1 MSYAKISHYTK
12 RCDFME
18 IFTEEEKKILSPFF
32 TNLDKP
38 VFVLVNLP
46 EVVKGAL
53 FSRYS
58 RSPKSLRRLLLD
70 EFIKNPEMSF
80 KEISSMEEKIHF
92 EKFVATQKAEEFYE
106 RVLVGYGDDSV
117 AELAGVHLAC
127 EDVSQLLAA
136 KALEDNR
143 IGISPLE
150 KSTRYVWFD
159 QKENGKYKYY
169 RDPDIMY
176 SGFDNLYENSMNY
189 LFDTYSEMI
198 PFLSEYVQEKNPKS
212 EDVSDRAYQ
221 ATIRAKV
228 CDILRQL
235 LPSATLTNV
244 GLFGNGRAFEYM
256 LNKMYVSPLAEVRS
270 LAESIQEELDKVIPS
285 FVKRPKH
292 EHGKMM
298 QEYLKQT
305 EDAMWMLSKDFSND
319 ISRKHIELVDYDKD
333 AEEKV
338 IAAILYPYTNL
349 SLKELRKK
357 VKSMSFD
364 EKKKILNE
372 YASRRKVRQHKI
384 GRAFENTFYT
394 FDILAPLG
402 AYKDLQRHRML
413 TQQRQLITTDYGF
426 DVPKEVRE
434 AKLETKYVKAMNQAK
449 QAFNKIREKMP
460 FQAQYLVPLGFKV
473 RWYFKLNLR
482 EVCHLTELR
491 SSPQGHEYYR
501 KIAQEIALQVRKIH
515 PLLAEHATRFV
526 DFKDYSLERLEAEKR
541 LDQKIKQIQEKY
553 KK

>member
-1 MSYAKISHYTK
+1 
-12 RCDFME
+12 ME
-18 IFTEEEKKILSPFF
+18 NFTDQEKAILKPFF

-58 RSPKSLRRLLLD
+58 RSPKSLRRVLLE
-70 EFIKNPEMSF
+70 EFIQNPEMNF
-80 KEISSMEEKIHF
+80 KEIASMDEKTIF
-92 EKFVATQKAEEFYE
+92 EKFVATKKAEEFYD

-117 AELAGVHLAC
+117 AELAGVHIAC

-169 RDPDIMY
+169 RDPDIME
-176 SGFDNLYENSMNY
+176 SGFDNLYEESMDF
-189 LFDTYSEMI
+189 LFDTYSELV
-198 PFLSEYVQEKNPKS
+198 PPLSEFIQSKNPKT
-212 EDVSDRAYQ
+212 EDVSERAYQ

-235 LPSATLTNV
+235 LPSCTLTNV

-256 LNKMYVSPLAEVRS
+256 LNKMYVSPLAEVRQ
-270 LAESIQEELDKVIPS
+270 LATSIQEELDKVIPS
-285 FVKRPKH
+285 FVKRAKT

-298 QEYLKQT
+298 QEYLKNT
-305 EDAMWMLSKDFSND
+305 EDAMWLFK
-319 ISRKHIELVDYDKD
+319 IEGATSREDIELVDYDQD

-338 IAAILYPYTNL
+338 ISAILYPYSNL
-349 SLKELRKK
+349 SMIELRKK
-357 VKSMSFD
+357 VKEMAQD

-372 YASRRKVRQHKI
+372 YAGRRKVRQHKI

-426 DVPKEVRE
+426 NIPKEILE
-434 AKLETKYVKAMNQAK
+434 AKLEVKYKKAMEQASL
-449 QAFNKIREKMP
+449 AFNKVREKMP
-460 FQAQYLVPLGFKV
+460 IQAQYLVPLGFKV

-501 KIAQEIALQVRKIH
+501 KIAQAIALKVREVH
-515 PLLAEHATRFV
+515 PLLAEHATKFV
-526 DFKDYSLERLEAEKR
+526 DFKDYSLERLEAEKK
-541 LDQKIKQIQEKY
+541 LDEKIKKLQEKY

>member
-1 MSYAKISHYTK
+1 
-12 RCDFME
+12 ME
-18 IFTEEEKKILSPFF
+18 NFTEQEKAILKPFL

-38 VFVLVNLP
+38 VFALVNLP

-58 RSPKSLRRLLLD
+58 RSPKSLRRLLLE
-70 EFIKNPEMSF
+70 EFIQNPEMSF
-80 KEISSMEEKIHF
+80 QEIASMDEKRFF

-159 QKENGKYKYY
+159 QKEDGKYKYY
-169 RDPDIMY
+169 RDPDIMS
-176 SGFDNLYENSMNY
+176 SGFDSLYEESMDF
-189 LFDTYSEMI
+189 LFDTYSELI
-198 PFLSEYVQEKNPKS
+198 PALSEFVQEKNPKPP
-212 EDVSDRAYQ
+212 DASDRAYQ
-221 ATIRAKV
+221 ASVRAKV

-235 LPSATLTNV
+235 LPSSTLTNV

-256 LNKMYVSPLAEVRS
+256 LNKMYASPLAEVRT

-285 FVKRPKH
+285 FVKRPKIDR
-292 EHGKMM
+292 GKEF
-298 QEYLKQT
+298 QNYLKET
-305 EDAMWMLSKDFSND
+305 ESAMWSKFKMFEKNPSQEP
-319 ISRKHIELVDYDKD
+319 IELVDYDAD

-338 IAAILYPYTNL
+338 IAAILYPYSNL
-349 SLKELRKK
+349 SLRQIREKIRKMKEE
-357 VKSMSFD
+357 
-364 EKKKILNE
+364 EKKKILDE
-372 YASRRKVRQHKI
+372 YASRRKARQHKI

-426 DVPKEVRE
+426 DVPKEIIQ
-434 AKLETKYVKAMNQAK
+434 AKLEAKYSKAMNEAK
-449 QAFNKIREKMP
+449 TAFNKIREKMP

-482 EVCHLTELR
+482 EVCHLSELR

-501 KIAQEIALQVRKIH
+501 KIAQAIATKVRQVH
-515 PLLAEHATRFV
+515 PLMAEHATKFV
-526 DFKDYSLERLEAEKR
+526 DFNDYSLERLEAEKK
-541 LDQKIKQIQEKY
+541 LDEKIKKLEQKY

>member
-1 MSYAKISHYTK
+1 
-12 RCDFME
+12 ME
-18 IFTEEEKKILSPFF
+18 NFTEEEKKMLKPFF

-80 KEISSMEEKIHF
+80 KEIAAMEERHYF
-92 EKFVATQKAEEFYE
+92 EKFIATQKAEEFYE

-136 KALEDNR
+136 KSLEDNR

-159 QKENGKYKYY
+159 EKVDGKYKYY
-169 RDPDIMY
+169 RDPDIMS
-176 SGFDNLYENSMNY
+176 SGFDSLYEETMDF
-189 LFDTYSEMI
+189 LFDTYSELI
-198 PFLSEYVQEKNPKS
+198 PPLSELIQKKFPKTD
-212 EDVSDRAYQ
+212 DVSDRAYQ

-235 LPSATLTNV
+235 LPSSTLTNL
-244 GLFGNGRAFEYM
+244 GLFGNGRSFEYL
-256 LNKMYVSPLAEVRS
+256 LNKMYTSPLAEVRS
-270 LAESIQEELDKVIPS
+270 LASSIQEELDKVIPS
-285 FVKRPKH
+285 FVKRPKI
-292 EHGKMM
+292 ERGKEM
-298 QEYLKQT
+298 QEYIKFT
-305 EDAMWMLSKDFSND
+305 EEAMWNIGKNF
-319 ISRKHIELVDYDKD
+319 ITQKPEVKRVELVDYEED

-338 IAAILYPYTNL
+338 IAAMLYPYSNM
-349 SLKELRKK
+349 SLKELRERVRK
-357 VKSMSFD
+357 MSL
-364 EKKKILNE
+364 EQKKKIIDE
-372 YASRRKVRQHKI
+372 YASRRKARQHKI

-413 TQQRQLITTDYGF
+413 TQQRQLITTDYGY
-426 DVPKEVRE
+426 DVPKEIKE
-434 AKLETKYVKAMNQAK
+434 TELEGKYNKAMQEAAK
-449 QAFNKIREKMP
+449 TFQKIRQKMP
-460 FQAQYLVPLGFKV
+460 FQAQYVVPLGFRV

-491 SSPQGHEYYR
+491 SSQQGHEYYR
-501 KIAQEIALQVRKIH
+501 KIAQEIAVKVRQVH
-515 PLLAEHATRFV
+515 PLLAEHATKFV
-526 DFKDYSLERLEAEKR
+526 DMKDYELERLEAEKR
-541 LDQKIKQIQEKY
+541 LDEKMKEMKEKY

>member
-1 MSYAKISHYTK
+1 
-12 RCDFME
+12 ME
-18 IFTEEEKKILSPFF
+18 NFTEHEKAILKPFF

-58 RSPKSLRRLLLD
+58 RSPKSLRRLLLE
-70 EFIKNPEMSF
+70 EFIENPEMNF
-80 KEISSMEEKIHF
+80 KEIASMDEKAIF
-92 EKFVATQKAEEFYE
+92 EKFVATKKAEEFYE

-117 AELAGVHLAC
+117 AELTGVHLAC
-127 EDVSQLLAA
+127 EDISQLLAA

-169 RDPDIMY
+169 RDPDIMH
-176 SGFDNLYENSMNY
+176 SGFDSLYEESMNF
-189 LFDTYSEMI
+189 LFDTYSELII
-198 PFLSEYVQEKNPKS
+198 PLSEFVQEKNPKP
-212 EDVSDRAYQ
+212 EDVSERAYE
-221 ATIRAKV
+221 ASIRAKV

-235 LPSATLTNV
+235 LPSCTLTNV

-256 LNKMYVSPLAEVRS
+256 LNKMYVSPLVEVRQ
-270 LAESIQEELDKVIPS
+270 LARLIQEELDKVIPS
-285 FVKRPKH
+285 FVKRPKTD
-292 EHGKMM
+292 HGKMM
-298 QEYLKQT
+298 QEYLKNT
-305 EDAMWMLSKDFSND
+305 EDAMWSLVKLKEKPSKES
-319 ISRKHIELVDYDKD
+319 IELVDYDPD

-338 IAAILYPYTNL
+338 ISAILYPYTNL
-349 SLKELRKK
+349 SMKQLREK
-357 VKSMSFD
+357 VKKMTQD
-364 EKKKILNE
+364 EKRKILNE
-372 YASRRKVRQHKI
+372 YTGRRKIRQHKI
-384 GRAFENTFYT
+384 GRSFENTFYT

-426 DVPKEVRE
+426 DVPRE
-434 AKLETKYVKAMNQAK
+434 IVQAKLESKYKKAMTQASI
-449 QAFNKIREKMP
+449 AFNKIRDKMP
-460 FQAQYLVPLGFKV
+460 FQAQYLVPLGFKI

-501 KIAQEIALQVRKIH
+501 KIAQLIAVKVREIH
-515 PLLAEHATRFV
+515 PLLAEHATKFV
-526 DFKDYSLERLEAEKR
+526 DFKDYSLERLDAEKR
-541 LDQKIKQIQEKY
+541 LDEKIKKLQEKY